1 MSQFALFCRHVAF
14 LAQKEMRSLVKDPRM
29 RVQLVVPV
37 LIMGFLFGYAAN
49 YNIEDIPYVAIDAS
63 HTAASTDFLAHVEGA
78 PAFHCVAAPGNID
91 AAKDL
96 LDTGEALAILTVPE
110 TFERQLAA
118 GETAPVQVIAD
129 GRNPALAGMIERY
142 IARIAAD
149 WSAAQS
155 GRTPAITL
163 ETRTWYNPNQLSRW
177 TFLPSFLAMIAF
189 VQVMMLAGMSI
200 AREREQGTFDQL
212 LVTPLSKTAI
222 LIGKA
227 IPPVAVGLFQA
238 MCVFLIARF
247 WFGVPFA
254 GNFATLMLTLF
265 LFMVSTTGVG
275 LSISS
280 ISRNMQQV
288 LVYLLVLMIPMVLLS
303 GLVTPVDNMPAFLQA
318 VTYADPMRFV
328 IDAVRR
334 IYLEGA
340 SLGEIAWDFVP
351 MLAVAAVTM
360 PLAGW
365 LFRHKTT

>member
-155 GRTPAITL
+155 CRTPAVTL

-303 GLVTPVDNMPAFLQA
+303 GLVTPVRNMPAALQVA
-318 VTYADPMRFV
+318 TYADPLRFA

-340 SLGEIAWDFVP
+340 TLGEIAPDFLP
-351 MLAVAAVTM
+351 MLGVAAVTM
-360 PLAGW
+360 PLSGW
-365 LFRHKTT
+365 LFRRRS